1 MSVPETNARPPAPR
15 RTRTRIPSSA
25 STSSQRS
32 WSASY
37 IAKVI
42 ALRACGRLK
51 VMTAVDPRRSKSRSS
66 SAMCAEAGGRRQT
79 EAPAAWQSGQMPQ
92 NVTSASSI
100 TKSAVSPGVRHGAA
114 PTTQSTSCVTPHDRH
129 TRWWWLS
136 PTRVS

>member
-1 MSVPETNARPPAPR
+1 MSVPDDERPAARAAQDEDADPRRRRRPPR
-15 RTRTRIPSSA
+15 SA
-25 STSSQRS
+25 SS
-32 WSASY
+32 SASY

-66 SAMCAEAGGRRQT
+66 SAMRAEAGARRQA

-114 PTTQSTSCVTPHDRH
+114 PTTQSTSCATPHDRH
-129 TRWWWLS
+129 TRW
-136 PTRVS
+136 